1 MSQQLCLSGKAVT
14 QKYKATEPPS
24 PQAVVSTHVP
34 TLFRK
39 FVTINNPKV
48 VGGKEVKK
56 FIVLKCPNGN
66 CKLDQGE
73 YEHTL
78 GTGWTNPFKHLVT
91 CVGKGSVDAV
101 HDHYYNTLASAKKES
116 LLCNYGIGIIAP
128 EIPVTRRDLEIHDII
143 ELIVMKYC
151 PLNISESEDP
161 LMHKKW
167 FHHDNNFSA
176 KTVCNVLLAT
186 CTEVE
191 KEIAAEMKE

>member
-66 CKLDQGE
+66 CKLDQRE
-73 YEHTL
+73 YRHTL
-78 GTGWTNPFKHLVT
+78 GTGWTNRFKQ
-91 CVGKGSVDAV
+91 GSIDAV
-101 HDHYYNTLASAKKES
+101 HDNYYNTLASTKNK
-116 LLCNYGIGIIAP
+116 P
-128 EIPVTRRDLEIHDII
+128 
-143 ELIVMKYC
+143 YC
-151 PLNISESEDP
+151 
-161 LMHKKW
+161 
-167 FHHDNNFSA
+167 
-176 KTVCNVLLAT
+176 AT
-186 CTEVE
+186 
-191 KEIAAEMKE
+191 MGLG